1 MEMRVAL
8 FIIISSELLEKL
20 ILPLPEILG
29 SAGLKD
35 RVVRVIFKGPL
46 FRKRKTVL

>member
-35 RVVRVIFKGPL
+35 LIPKGGMLSPGDT
-46 FRKRKTVL
+46 K